1 MTATPPVEDWPEPP
15 KRTES
20 GEALTDL
27 ILTTFRLNA
36 RLMEAAQGLA
46 AHGGL
51 TAAWWQVLGGVL
63 DEPRSLSQI
72 ARMMGVSRQGVR
84 RVAELLVDQG
94 FAEYRSSPDHARA
107 KLLACTERGYWAIR
121 QIALVAGPWADRIAG
136 ELDAD
141 DLATTL
147 KTARDLVAVLETDRA

>member
-1 MTATPPVEDWPEPP
+1 MTGTPPVEDWPDPP
-15 KRTES
+15 PRTEA

-36 RLMEAAQGLA
+36 RLMEAAQRLA

-63 DEPRSLSQI
+63 DEPRTLSQI
-72 ARMMGVSRQGVR
+72 ARVMDVSRPGVR

-121 QIALVAGPWADRIAG
+121 QIALVAGPWTDRIAA

-141 DLATTL
+141 DLAATLRTT
-147 KTARDLVAVLETDRA
+147 RQLVAMLEADRS